1 MQILTFKESLAVWQ
15 SISFLGHFLM
25 VSLMLVS
32 LILPPKHPSKSTGAR
47 KSEQEQQRPEVP
59 SSLKTNYAAS
69 TATGS

>member
-1 MQILTFKESLAVWQ
+1 MQILTFKESLAVWR

-32 LILPPKHPSKSTGAR
+32 LILPPRHPSKSAGVR
-47 KSEQEQQRPEVP
+47 KNEQKQQRPEVH
-59 SSLKTNYAAS
+59 SNLKTNVAAS